1 MAPTRSVLLERLF
14 QEAQRYHEKA
24 NVVDHVDDR
33 MRFIVSGHVELPRPQ
48 GRLNIGVAAE
58 VARRVELAAQYIGA
72 RGSGITTQLR
82 QLAMS
87 VLSDRRMP
95 EGVKTIIG
103 KVRSWTQ
110 SGGIRRTCDRDLA
123 VHEYGR

>member
-1 MAPTRSVLLERLF
+1 MAPTRALLLERLF
-14 QEAQRYHEKA
+14 HEARRYHEKA
-24 NVVDHVDDR
+24 NVIDHVEDR
-33 MRFIVSGHVELPRPQ
+33 IRFIASGQVELPRRQ

-58 VARRVELAAQYIGA
+58 AARRVELAAQYIGGQG
-72 RGSGITTQLR
+72 RGVTAHLR

-95 EGVKTIIG
+95 EGMKTIIG

-110 SGGIRRTCDRDLA
+110 SGVIRRTCDRDLV

>member
-1 MAPTRSVLLERLF
+1 MARSVPISIRLTSGF
-14 QEAQRYHEKA
+14 
-24 NVVDHVDDR
+24 
-33 MRFIVSGHVELPRPQ
+33 VSISGPFWTRARVT
-48 GRLNIGVAAE
+48 IGVAAE
-58 VARRVELAAQYIGA
+58 AARRVEVAAPYIGA
-72 RGSGITTQLR
+72 RSRDVTAHLR

-110 SGGIRRTCDRDLA
+110 SGAIRRTCDRDLF

>member
-1 MAPTRSVLLERLF
+1 MAPAGSLLLERLF
-14 QEAQRYHEKA
+14 YEARRYHEKA
-24 NVVDHVDDR
+24 NVIDHVDDR
-33 MRFIVSGHVELPRPQ
+33 MRFIATGQVELPRPQ

-58 VARRVELAAQYIGA
+58 AARRVELAAQYIGVQGRGVTA
-72 RGSGITTQLR
+72 RMR

-87 VLSDRRMP
+87 ILSDHRMP
-95 EGVKTIIG
+95 EGVKNIIE

-110 SGGIRRTCDRDLA
+110 YRGIRRACDRDMV